1 MIFIFLI
8 VEDPTET
15 MKCRSAI
22 KTTLL
27 QQVKDVHIVGKVE
40 DTKGVPRSHQSEKD
54 NTKGAPR
61 SHQLEKDR
69 QYNINCSQQNLVQ

>member
-22 KTTLL
+22 KATLL

-40 DTKGVPRSHQSEKD
+40 DTKGVPRSHQ
-54 NTKGAPR
+54 
-61 SHQLEKDR
+61 LEKDR

>member
-1 MIFIFLI
+1 LVFLI

-22 KTTLL
+22 KATLL
-27 QQVKDVHIVGKVE
+27 PQVKNVHLVGKVE
-40 DTKGVPRSHQSEKD
+40 DTKGAPRSHQS
-54 NTKGAPR
+54 
-61 SHQLEKDR
+61 EKDR